1 MDAQVKTTDSV
12 FVRNSRAINFV
23 VNKINV
29 SAADRR
35 WIKEQL
41 VPQLTALGEN
51 GLVLGRAAASPEGPY
66 GNNRRLANE
75 RRASVSTLLR
85 HYGVSPSRIRY
96 DVVPEDHA
104 LLHTMMQLKNDP
116 WLPVVDSLATHY
128 EGRLAQLKEAMK
140 RHEGGKLWRYVLKEY
155 FPQLRAV
162 RIMVVDKRS
171 VGLPDSLP
179 FALPAS
185 PLLPPSSLLRPDSAP
200 PSFPVTVAPAAIPS
214 GTALRFAPSDPAG
227 QLRREWLSVKT
238 NLLFDLAYMP
248 GYDRFCPI
256 PNVAVEYYPLRGHF
270 TYGASFD
277 GPWWQHYNAHKYFQL
292 RNYQLHARYFLRSGD
307 IRRRPPSEG
316 PAFSGLYFSLYAHA
330 YLYNICFDEK
340 RGWEGEGWGA
350 GIGAGYVMPL
360 GRSNRWKLEMG
371 VQAGYLHTLYDPY
384 QWKCPVDPDSDKEQ
398 YYYKWYGE
406 AKDFRKRQHSFSFLG
421 PTRLEITLSYNLLF
435 RKNHGKGISFKRR
448 EP

>member
-1 MDAQVKTTDSV
+1 M
-12 FVRNSRAINFV
+12 
-23 VNKINV
+23 
-29 SAADRR
+29 RR
-35 WIKEQL
+35 
-41 VPQLTALGEN
+41 PC
-51 GLVLGRAAASPEGPY
+51 
-66 GNNRRLANE
+66 
-75 RRASVSTLLR
+75 
-85 HYGVSPSRIRY
+85 
-96 DVVPEDHA
+96 
-104 LLHTMMQLKNDP
+104 
-116 WLPVVDSLATHY
+116 
-128 EGRLAQLKEAMK
+128 
-140 RHEGGKLWRYVLKEY
+140 
-155 FPQLRAV
+155 
-162 RIMVVDKRS
+162 
-171 VGLPDSLP
+171 LPDSLP

-200 PSFPVTVAPAAIPS
+200 PSFPVTVAPAVIPS
-214 GTALRFAPSDPAG
+214 GTALRFVPSDPAG

-350 GIGAGYVMPL
+350 GIGVGYVMPL

-384 QWKCPVDPDSDKEQ
+384 QWKCPVDPDSDTEQ

-435 RKNHGKGISFKRR
+435 RKNRGKGISFKRR

>member
-1 MDAQVKTTDSV
+1 M
-12 FVRNSRAINFV
+12 
-23 VNKINV
+23 
-29 SAADRR
+29 
-35 WIKEQL
+35 
-41 VPQLTALGEN
+41 
-51 GLVLGRAAASPEGPY
+51 
-66 GNNRRLANE
+66 
-75 RRASVSTLLR
+75 
-85 HYGVSPSRIRY
+85 
-96 DVVPEDHA
+96 
-104 LLHTMMQLKNDP
+104 
-116 WLPVVDSLATHY
+116 
-128 EGRLAQLKEAMK
+128 
-140 RHEGGKLWRYVLKEY
+140 
-155 FPQLRAV
+155 
-162 RIMVVDKRS
+162 
-171 VGLPDSLP
+171 
-179 FALPAS
+179 
-185 PLLPPSSLLRPDSAP
+185 
-200 PSFPVTVAPAAIPS
+200 TVAPAVIPPS
-214 GTALRFAPSDPAG
+214 AAFRFAPSDPAG

-307 IRRRPPSEG
+307 IHRRPPSEG

-384 QWKCPVDPDSDKEQ
+384 QWKCPIDPDSDKEQ

-435 RKNHGKGISFKRR
+435 RKNRGKGVSFKRR